1 LNQLITE
8 KRFCTEKVHW
18 LFGVPNPAELAVYSN
33 LFSNFIASRFEL
45 AICSTCFLYSI
56 FGIQFSMMTGIM
68 QRLTE
73 LNDSRFADAG
83 MDSWIKYRMSREQMR
98 CFFLNVDIVQAFAS
112 GTVAEKYIDNIYGI
126 LNKEDEL

>member
-1 LNQLITE
+1 
-8 KRFCTEKVHW
+8 
-18 LFGVPNPAELAVYSN
+18 
-33 LFSNFIASRFEL
+33 
-45 AICSTCFLYSI
+45 
-56 FGIQFSMMTGIM
+56 MMTGIM